1 MARAERRETRMTT
14 PQKPAVKP
22 SRVAASKTWETQ
34 LRTSN
39 GTVSIKRSKKSA
51 PYAIQ
56 QNN

>member
-1 MARAERRETRMTT
+1 MSKAQTPATT
-14 PQKPAVKP
+14 PRNEIAKVWEAQI
-22 SRVAASKTWETQ
+22 KTAK
-34 LRTSN
+34 

>member
-1 MARAERRETRMTT
+1 VTT
-14 PQKPAVKP
+14 PQKTAAKPAEPKQE
-22 SRVAASKTWETQ
+22 VAAKDWHAT
-34 LRTSN
+34 LKTSN

>member
-1 MARAERRETRMTT
+1 MTT
-14 PQKPAVKP
+14 PQKPTAKP
-22 SRVAASKTWETQ
+22 TRKAASKNWETQ
-34 LRTSN
+34 LRTSK

>member
-1 MARAERRETRMTT
+1 MTNVQT
-14 PQKPAVKP
+14 PPAATTSP
-22 SRVAASKTWETQ
+22 RSESASKNWQAQ
-34 LRTSN
+34 LKTAK

>member
-1 MARAERRETRMTT
+1 MTASQNPAARAVH
-14 PQKPAVKP
+14 PKQD
-22 SRVAASKTWETQ
+22 AAAKDWQATLKTSK
-34 LRTSN
+34 

>member
-1 MARAERRETRMTT
+1 MTNVQT
-14 PQKPAVKP
+14 PSTTVPP
-22 SRVAASKTWETQ
+22 RTESASKNWEAQ
-34 LRTSN
+34 LKDSK

>member
-1 MARAERRETRMTT
+1 MTT
-14 PQKPAVKP
+14 RQKPTPKP
-22 SRVAASKTWETQ
+22 VPAAASRNWESQ
-34 LRTSN
+34 LRTAK